1 MAASVNGT
9 YTRFQSLLTLGL
21 DKGLPTKEMTGML
34 TISESERP
42 CAEYSLDSVVGP
54 LISPVFEGLLKPG
67 MSRYRTLA
75 QQEQDWIVGQHFWLL
90 LRQNPSL
97 RSLSLDLGLQTLVRF
112 TSTSLVYDVLA
123 SMPYLRLFEDCL
135 PETIYSNLQYL
146 EARSK
151 VTSKVILVLLSRLPN
166 LQHLLLGGIEDGSV
180 IDLDAKEILGNRPS
194 RLRTLHLEELEFT
207 IPNGYFATS
216 ILPWLPAL
224 TKFRTDQLYDT
235 ITRGLVAQCQDLQIF
250 GRLSPYYS
258 IGRTVY
264 ERKHVVSILLEG
276 CPKLRE
282 VDAIHHIITAN
293 RLIHS
298 AWSCETR
305 LEKLHCQIVGVER
318 LQHIELPVLNRM
330 IESDADPSS
339 DQEWEAMRRF
349 LESRDQQPQ
358 VLGRIARLTQLRIL
372 DVGYEYRA
380 FLPGG
385 SGQAWM
391 IHDKPMPDTL
401 ELPLDAGLWQL
412 SSMINA
418 IEELDSEAEMAELR
432 EMIPAIRPDVQTYRR
447 S

>member
-21 DKGLPTKEMTGML
+21 DKGLTTKEMTGML

-42 CAEYSLDSVVGP
+42 CAEYNLDSVVGP

-75 QQEQDWIVGQHFWLL
+75 QQEQDWIRVVILT
-90 LRQNPSL
+90 P
-97 RSLSLDLGLQTLVRF
+97 V
-112 TSTSLVYDVLA
+112 
-123 SMPYLRLFEDCL
+123 FEDCL

-166 LQHLLLGGIEDGSV
+166 LQHLILGGIEDGSV
-180 IDLDAKEILGNRPS
+180 IDLDSKEILGNRPS
-194 RLRTLHLEELEFT
+194 RLRTLHLEELEFA

-235 ITRGLVAQCQDLQIF
+235 ITRGLVAQCQGLQIF

-276 CPKLRE
+276 CPKLKE

-330 IESDADPSS
+330 IESGADPSS
-339 DQEWEAMRRF
+339 DQEWEVMRRF

-418 IEELDSEAEMAELR
+418 IEELDPEAEIAELR

>member
-21 DKGLPTKEMTGML
+21 DKGLPTKEMTGAFEARDVKVPNSRATGTGL
-34 TISESERP
+34 DRRP
-42 CAEYSLDSVVGP
+42 T
-54 LISPVFEGLLKPG
+54 LL
-67 MSRYRTLA
+67 A
-75 QQEQDWIVGQHFWLL
+75 A
-90 LRQNPSL
+90 
-97 RSLSLDLGLQTLVRF
+97 
-112 TSTSLVYDVLA
+112 TSTKPITTLSEFGFGAANPGQVHIHQSVI
-123 SMPYLRLFEDCL
+123 EDCL

-194 RLRTLHLEELEFT
+194 RLRTLHLEELEFA

-264 ERKHVVSILLEG
+264 ERKHVVSILPEG

-305 LEKLHCQIVGVER
+305 LEKFHCQIVGVER

-330 IESDADPSS
+330 IESGADPSS
-339 DQEWEAMRRF
+339 DQEWEVMRRF

-401 ELPLDAGLWQL
+401 ELPLDA
-412 SSMINA
+412 
-418 IEELDSEAEMAELR
+418 
-432 EMIPAIRPDVQTYRR
+432 
-447 S
+447 